1 MISRSQPVRG
11 ILCLVV
17 VSGLLGAFAFPAAG
31 QRQAPSTDERAAE
44 ESPDPNSGESEG
56 TAPVPAADQQAE
68 PAPVLVQ
75 TGLPREL
82 VLDPEKLSEER
93 QQLEAA
99 SVYLLNNAP
108 PGGIGGFLSRASGW
122 VSRKLSGVRDPRP
135 MTIEA
140 ILAAQLE
147 GGQQLN
153 GVLVTVE
160 GLYEVGEDNDS
171 LVTGPYR
178 LAVGRLAD
186 TVEEGFGP
194 PGPNGLPAAV
204 SGTVL
209 SQEQGLV
216 LHMKELSPAPNLTRA
231 RLARLYELHDN
242 AADYQRAV
250 ESYSGVSSPSPW
262 YGFAMA
268 RGGYVAEER
277 LRNRKKAISLY
288 QQAWQYEGQIKAGKA
303 PTRMLPKTWV
313 QGSDGAW
320 TESALRESIGERLDA
335 LNGVGFWYKFVNFF
349 VVASGK
355 NAGIGLI
362 LMAIITRL
370 LLWPLTRKQIQSS
383 RAMQRLQ
390 PQIKALQQKH
400 GKDKQKFQADFWKL
414 CKANKVNPL
423 GGCLPLLVQLPV
435 LWMVYRGIRAY
446 TVQLADHSFLWIG
459 NLADP
464 DLPLLVLYTIS
475 MIAFQKLT
483 MKNQPVA
490 DPQQQQQQ
498 NMMVWMMPIMFFMFF
513 QTIASGFILYWLGT
527 NLIYLPQQY
536 LGTRGAKEEGSE
548 AEAEPKERVT
558 TIEPQQGSD
567 KQSDGKQAT
576 ESPSWLTRLRS
587 IGNPKDDGNG
597 QAAPQSYEEKKRD
610 AKKSRRGSSRR
621 RRRRS

>member
-11 ILCLVV
+11 MLCLVV
-17 VSGLLGAFAFPAAG
+17 VSGLLAAFAFPAAG
-31 QRQAPSTDERAAE
+31 QGEVPSTDEQAAE
-44 ESPDPNSGESEG
+44 PRPDPNSGESEG
-56 TAPVPAADQQAE
+56 APPLSAPDQPAG
-68 PAPVLVQ
+68 PAPVLVE

-82 VLDPEKLSEER
+82 VTDPKKLPEER

-108 PGGIGGFLSRASGW
+108 PAGIGGFFSRASGW
-122 VSRKLSGVRDPRP
+122 VSRKLSGVRDPRA
-135 MTIEA
+135 MTIES
-140 ILAAQLE
+140 IFAAQLQ
-147 GGQQLN
+147 GGEQLN

-160 GLYEVGEDNDS
+160 GLYEAGEQNDS
-171 LVTGPYR
+171 LVTGPYQ

-194 PGPNGLPAAV
+194 KGPDGLPAAV
-204 SGTVL
+204 TGTVL

-216 LHMKELSPAPNLTRA
+216 LHMKELGPAPSLTWA
-231 RLARLYELHDN
+231 RLARVYELHDN
-242 AADYQRAV
+242 AADYQKAV
-250 ESYSGVSSPSPW
+250 ESYQRVSGPSPW
-262 YGFAMA
+262 HGFAMA
-268 RGGYVAEER
+268 RGGYIAEER
-277 LRNRKKAISLY
+277 LRDRKKAISLY
-288 QQAWQYEGQIKAGKA
+288 QRAWEYEGQIKAGKA
-303 PTRMLPKTWV
+303 PTTMLPKTWV
-313 QGSDGAW
+313 QGSDGEW
-320 TESALRESIGERLDA
+320 TEIGLRKAVGERLDA

-349 VVASGK
+349 VVTSGN
-355 NAGIGLI
+355 NAGVGLI

-390 PQIKALQQKH
+390 PQIKVLQQKH
-400 GKDKQKFQADFWKL
+400 GKDKQKFQEDFWKL

-536 LGTRGAKEEGSE
+536 LGTRGAKDNAGE
-548 AEAEPKERVT
+548 AEGEPKERVT
-558 TIEPQQGSD
+558 TIEPQQGSH

-597 QAAPQSYEEKKRD
+597 QAAPQSYEDKKRE